1 MTEDYFNQ
9 MLELATGIVALA
21 DVESKIDKRQWKAAK
36 EHHDSLEANF
46 RVARNKY
53 VDQMLGIPEGHEQAC
68 EYVKQ
73 DIAEV
78 RARCDP
84 AALPAVDYVSD
95 NLLPFL
101 QKEANRDP
109 RIRKAIKAT
118 PWALGGIA
126 IIAYF
131 VVRFASA
138 TPINH
143 ALETKSGIQERAAA
157 VVKLLRYDE
166 LMDTHVRRGG
176 WAKGLLFWPVEP
188 TDAEIKGASEFAA
201 LAFQSHEVSVQ
212 QFGCLE
218 IPRGSESVPSK
229 EELDFL
235 AETSAYI
242 QNSEIQWK
250 NPPVDTVI
258 DASKAFGKC

>member
-1 MTEDYFNQ
+1 
-9 MLELATGIVALA
+9 
-21 DVESKIDKRQWKAAK
+21 
-36 EHHDSLEANF
+36 
-46 RVARNKY
+46 
-53 VDQMLGIPEGHEQAC
+53 MLGIPEGHEQAC

-84 AALPAVDYVSD
+84 AAFPAVDYVSD

-101 QKEANRDP
+101 QKEADRDP
-109 RIRKAIKAT
+109 GVRKAIKAT
-118 PWALGGIA
+118 PWVLGAIA
-126 IIAYF
+126 VITYF

-138 TPINH
+138 TPIDH

-157 VVKLLRYDE
+157 VVKLLRYDD

-176 WAKGLLFWPVEP
+176 WVKGLLLWPVEP
-188 TDAEIKGASEFAA
+188 TEAEIKGASEFAA
-201 LAFQSHEVSVQ
+201 LAFQAHAVSVE
-212 QFGCLE
+212 QFGCPE
-218 IPRGSESVPSK
+218 IPRGSETVPSK
-229 EELDFL
+229 AELDFL
-235 AETSAYI
+235 SETSIYV
-242 QNSEIQWK
+242 QNSEIKWK

>member
-9 MLELATGIVALA
+9 MLELATGIVALS
-21 DVESKIDKRQWKAAK
+21 DIESKLDKREWKAAK

-53 VDQMLGIPEGHEQAC
+53 VNQMLAIPEGHEQAC
-68 EYVKQ
+68 AYVKQ
-73 DIAEV
+73 DIADV
-78 RARCDP
+78 RARSDP
-84 AALPAVDYVSD
+84 IAFPAVDYVSD

-118 PWALGGIA
+118 PLALGGIA

-131 VVRFASA
+131 VVRLASA
-138 TPINH
+138 TPIDH
-143 ALETKSGIQERAAA
+143 ALESKIGIQERAAA
-157 VVKLLRYDE
+157 VEKLLRYDD

-176 WAKGLLFWPVEP
+176 WVKGLLFWPVEP
-188 TDAEIKGASEFAA
+188 TEDEIKGASEFAA
-201 LAFQSHEVSVQ
+201 LAFQAHNVSIQ

-218 IPRGSESVPSK
+218 ISHGSE
-229 EELDFL
+229 
-235 AETSAYI
+235 
-242 QNSEIQWK
+242 
-250 NPPVDTVI
+250 TVQI
-258 DASKAFGKC
+258 GRAHV